1 MVSKRSRGNLLGLIV
16 LLIVNFALI
25 GSLVYFR
32 ETVMPTRRVV
42 IDVLIAFMVV
52 VTFFLSRIA
61 LKIPR
66 IEVLPEGLV
75 VSFMNDIKKIGWS
88 DISDIN
94 YHGKDGIMRTE
105 TVTVKTILS
114 HKPVLIQYGFYSNT
128 NELIQ
133 AIKYG
138 VDAHKM
144 GKKVDFANFVTTNAL
159 PVTEEEEYLESY
171 RVVSR
176 TPLLSEFGMF
186 PLLGLWGI
194 YKMFTSPHIT
204 TEGIVLL
211 IVFMVLINF
220 PVFLFIGKVGA
231 SARYLKI
238 SNYYI
243 PYKRVFR
250 LEDIQSVFIEP
261 SANNRK
267 NVLKVFF
274 KDSKMKI
281 FPIIGFLKKDWLELE
296 GILTAKGIV
305 VYNKLYP
312 KK

>member
-1 MVSKRSRGNLLGLIV
+1 MVSKRSRGNLLGVFAALIV
-16 LLIVNFALI
+16 CFATI
-25 GSLVYFR
+25 GLFVYFR

-42 IDVLIAFMVV
+42 ADMLIVFVVV
-52 VTFFLSRIA
+52 VTFFVSRIV

-66 IEVLPEGLV
+66 IEVLPEGIV
-75 VSFMNDIKKIGWS
+75 VSFMNDIKKIGWN

-94 YHGKDGIMRTE
+94 YHGNDGIMRTE
-105 TVTVKTILS
+105 TVTIKTILS
-114 HKPVLIQYGFYSNT
+114 HKPVLIHYAFYSNT

-144 GKKVDFANFVTTNAL
+144 GKKVDFANFVATNAL

-176 TPLLSEFGMF
+176 TPLLSIMGFF
-186 PLLGLWGI
+186 PLCALFGFYQIL
-194 YKMFTSPHIT
+194 TAPLIT
-204 TEGIVLL
+204 VLGIVLML
-211 IVFMVLINF
+211 VFMILINVPIF
-220 PVFLFIGKVGA
+220 FLIGKVGV

-250 LEDIQSVFIEP
+250 LEDIQEVFIEP
-261 SANNRK
+261 SSNNRK

-305 VYNKLYP
+305 VNNKLYP